1 MSLGRK
7 LPFDAR
13 ATLRSD
19 DRGVSGSRRQHEPV
33 SGSHRN
39 PFSVAKDEIDR
50 AARAVQN
57 LRVRVVVLAV
67 RVAWRVRPPVH
78 VACFLPERGLE
89 HVRVGRHEF
98 AVPAVLYLHG
108 CHDATVRVGVV
119 YPHQEIGDDPA
130 QIAAFAQA
138 AEDLGYAHIVA
149 YDHVVGAD
157 PASRPAWW
165 KGAYTHRDAFHEPF
179 VLFGYLAAITKKIEF
194 AFGIVILPQ
203 RQTALVAKQAAT
215 LDVLS
220 RGRVRFGAGIG
231 WNHVEYE
238 ALGMNWRD
246 RAKRVEEQLEV
257 LRLLWT
263 KDLVDYTGRW
273 HRIDRA
279 GIKPLPVQ
287 RPIPIWMGA
296 DEEVAVK
303 RVARLADGW
312 FSHLAPNDEGRAAL
326 ERFRGYVREAG
337 RDPARV
343 GVEGRVAAT
352 GSPDEWVRKAEI
364 FRDMGMT
371 HLELRT
377 AGSGFRVLEDHVDA
391 MRRFRESAPIF

>member
-1 MSLGRK
+1 MLVF
-7 LPFDAR
+7 PV
-13 ATLRSD
+13 
-19 DRGVSGSRRQHEPV
+19 GVAG
-33 SGSHRN
+33 
-39 PFSVAKDEIDR
+39 
-50 AARAVQN
+50 
-57 LRVRVVVLAV
+57 
-67 RVAWRVRPPVH
+67 RVRPSVN
-78 VACFLPERGLE
+78 VAGFFSNRRLDRSRIRGRS
-89 HVRVGRHEF
+89 HM
-98 AVPAVLYLHG
+98 PAVFDLHE
-108 CHDATVRVGVV
+108 CHDAAVRVGVV
-119 YPHQEIGDDPA
+119 YPHQEIGDDPGR
-130 QIAAFAQA
+130 IAAFAQA

-149 YDHVVGAD
+149 YDHVLGAD
-157 PASRPAWW
+157 PADRPEWW

-179 VLFGYLAAITKKIEF
+179 VLFGHLAALTRKIEF

-231 WNHVEYE
+231 WNHVEYQ
-238 ALGMNWRD
+238 ALGLNWRD
-246 RAKRVEEQLEV
+246 RAKRIEEQIEV

-263 KDLVDYTGRW
+263 QEIVDYTGRW

-296 DEEVAVK
+296 DEEVAVR

-326 ERFRGYVREAG
+326 ERFRGFVREAG
-337 RDPARV
+337 RDPAHV

-352 GSPDEWVRKAEI
+352 GSPDEWAERART

-377 AGSGFRVLEDHVDA
+377 AGSKLPDLDA
-391 MRRFRESAPIF
+391 HIEVMRRFREVAPVF

>member
-7 LPFDAR
+7 LSLDAR
-13 ATLRSD
+13 ATRGPDDGGVTRS
-19 DRGVSGSRRQHEPV
+19 GRQHQAV
-33 SGSHRN
+33 SRPQSDARSAN
-39 PFSVAKDEIDR
+39 DEIDR
-50 AARAVQN
+50 TASAVEK
-57 LRVRVVVLAV
+57 LRVAVFVLAV
-67 RVAWRVRPPVH
+67 GVARRISPSVDIASFESQRS
-78 VACFLPERGLE
+78 LDRT
-89 HVRVGRHEF
+89 RVGRDTG
-98 AVPAVLYLHG
+98 AVPAVLDLHC
-108 CHDATVRVGVV
+108 CHDATMRVGVV

-130 QIAAFAQA
+130 RITAFAQA

-149 YDHVVGAD
+149 YDHVLGAD
-157 PASRPAWW
+157 PAHRPAWW
-165 KGAYTHRDAFHEPF
+165 KGAYTNRDAFHEPL
-179 VLFGYLAAITKKIEF
+179 VLFGYIAAVTRKIEL

-203 RQTALVAKQAAT
+203 RQTALVAKQVAT

-220 RGRVRFGAGIG
+220 GGRVRFGAGIG

-238 ALGMNWRD
+238 ALGMSWRD
-246 RAKRVEEQLEV
+246 RAKRIEEQIAV

-263 KDLVDYTGRW
+263 EELVDYTGSW

-279 GIKPLPVQ
+279 GIRPLPVQ

-312 FSHLAPNDEGRAAL
+312 FSHLAPDDEGRAAL
-326 ERFRGYVREAG
+326 DRFRGYVRAAG

-352 GSPDEWVRKAEI
+352 GSPDEWVRKAAA

-377 AGSGFRVLEDHVDA
+377 SGSGFPDVDAHVAA
-391 MRRFRESAPIF
+391 MRRFREAAPVF

>member
-1 MSLGRK
+1 MSLGLK
-7 LPFDAR
+7 LPLDAL
-13 ATLRSD
+13 ATLRPD
-19 DRGVSGSRRQHEPV
+19 ERRVARPPRQNEPV
-33 SGSHRN
+33 ARSHRK
-39 PFSVAKDEIDR
+39 SRAVAENEIDR
-50 AARAVQN
+50 AASAVEQ
-57 LRVRVVVLAV
+57 LRVIVLVLPVAV
-67 RVAWRVRPPVH
+67 TRCVRPPVH
-78 VACFLPERGLE
+78 ITSLLSQRGLD
-89 HVRVGRHEF
+89 RTGFGRRGP
-98 AVPAVLYLHG
+98 VVSTVLDLHG

-130 QIAAFAQA
+130 RIAAFAQA

-157 PASRPAWW
+157 PANRPSWW
-165 KGAYTHRDAFHEPF
+165 KGAYTNRDPFHEPF
-179 VLFGYLAAITKKIEF
+179 VLFGYLAAVTKKLEL

-203 RQTALVAKQAAT
+203 RQTVLVAKQAAT

-220 RGRVRFGAGIG
+220 RGRVRLGAGIG

-246 RAKRVEEQLEV
+246 RAKRIEEQIEV

-263 KDLVDYTGRW
+263 QELVDYTGRW

-287 RPIPIWMGA
+287 RPIPLWMGA

-312 FSHLAPNDEGRAAL
+312 FSHLAPNEEGRAGL

-352 GSPDEWVRKAEI
+352 GSVDEWVRQADV

-377 AGSGFRVLEDHVDA
+377 AGSGFRDVDAHIDA
-391 MRRFRESAPIF
+391 MRRFKESAPVF

>member
-1 MSLGRK
+1 M
-7 LPFDAR
+7 
-13 ATLRSD
+13 
-19 DRGVSGSRRQHEPV
+19 
-33 SGSHRN
+33 
-39 PFSVAKDEIDR
+39 
-50 AARAVQN
+50 
-57 LRVRVVVLAV
+57 LAV
-67 RVAWRVRPPVH
+67 PVAWRVRPPVH
-78 VACFLPERGLE
+78 VTSFAPKGTLE
-89 HVRVGRHEF
+89 HGRFGRRGSLMTTMLDLHE
-98 AVPAVLYLHG
+98 
-108 CHDATVRVGVV
+108 CHDATMRVGVV
-119 YPHQEIGDDPA
+119 YPHQEIGDDPGR
-130 QIAAFAQA
+130 ITAFAQA
-138 AEDLGYAHIVA
+138 AEDLGYAHVVA

-157 PASRPAWW
+157 PVNRPAWW
-165 KGAYTHRDAFHEPF
+165 RGAYTHRDAFHEPF
-179 VLFGYLAAITKKIEF
+179 VLFGFLAAITKKIEL

-220 RGRVRFGAGIG
+220 RGRVRLGAAIG

-246 RAKRVEEQLEV
+246 RAKRIEEQIEV

-263 KDLVDYTGRW
+263 HELVDYTGRW

-296 DEEVAVK
+296 DEEIAVK

-312 FSHLAPNDEGRAAL
+312 FSHLAPNDDGRAAL
-326 ERFRGYVREAG
+326 DRFRGYVREAG

-352 GSPDEWVRKAEI
+352 GSPDEWARRAVA

-377 AGSGFRVLEDHVDA
+377 AGAELPDLDAHIAA
-391 MRRFRESAPIF
+391 MRRFREVAPVF

>member
-1 MSLGRK
+1 MDGHSTERRDFLKQITALGAAPIVASLQPD
-7 LPFDAR
+7 LAR
-13 ATLRSD
+13 AGQKSAYDPSARFELKVTEVEFLRTP
-19 DRGVSGSRRQHEPV
+19 RGRQLMARVYQPQ
-33 SGSHRN
+33 GAG
-39 PFSVAKDEIDR
+39 PFPT
-50 AARAVQN
+50 
-57 LRVRVVVLAV
+57 VLD
-67 RVAWRVRPPVH
+67 
-78 VACFLPERGLE
+78 
-89 HVRVGRHEF
+89 
-98 AVPAVLYLHG
+98 LHG

-130 QIAAFAQA
+130 RIAAFAQA

-157 PASRPAWW
+157 PTNRPSWW
-165 KGAYTHRDAFHEPF
+165 KGAYTNRDSFHEPF
-179 VLFGYLAAITKKIEF
+179 VLFGYLAAVTKKLEL

-203 RQTALVAKQAAT
+203 RQTVLVAKQAAT

-220 RGRVRFGAGIG
+220 RGRVRLGAGIG

-246 RAKRVEEQLEV
+246 RAKRIEEQIEV

-263 KDLVDYTGRW
+263 QELVDYTGRW

-287 RPIPIWMGA
+287 RPIPLWMGA

-312 FSHLAPNDEGRAAL
+312 FSHLAPNEEGRAGL

-352 GSPDEWVRKAEI
+352 GSVDEWVRQAEV

-377 AGSGFRVLEDHVDA
+377 AGSGFRDVDAHIDA
-391 MRRFRESAPIF
+391 MRRFKESAPVF

>member
-1 MSLGRK
+1 M
-7 LPFDAR
+7 
-13 ATLRSD
+13 
-19 DRGVSGSRRQHEPV
+19 
-33 SGSHRN
+33 
-39 PFSVAKDEIDR
+39 
-50 AARAVQN
+50 
-57 LRVRVVVLAV
+57 
-67 RVAWRVRPPVH
+67 H
-78 VACFLPERGLE
+78 VAGFGADSRLDRDW
-89 HVRVGRHEF
+89 VGRGGPV
-98 AVPAVLYLHG
+98 VPAMLDRHR

-130 QIAAFAQA
+130 RIAAFAQA

-149 YDHVVGAD
+149 YDHVLGAD
-157 PASRPAWW
+157 PTGRPAWW

-179 VLFGYLAAITKKIEF
+179 VLFGYLAAITKKLEL

-220 RGRVRFGAGIG
+220 RGRVRLGAGIG

-246 RAKRVEEQLEV
+246 RAKRVEEQIEV

-263 KDLVDYTGRW
+263 QELVDFTGRW

-312 FSHLAPNDEGRAAL
+312 FSHLAPNEDGRAAL

-337 RDPARV
+337 RDPARI

-352 GSPDEWVRKAEI
+352 GSPDDWVRKAEA
-364 FRDMGMT
+364 FREMGMT

-377 AGSGFRVLEDHVDA
+377 AGSQLPDLDAHIAA
-391 MRRFRESAPIF
+391 MRRFREAAPVF

>member
-1 MSLGRK
+1 M
-7 LPFDAR
+7 AR
-13 ATLRSD
+13 A
-19 DRGVSGSRRQHEPV
+19 RRQNETV
-33 SGSHRN
+33 AGSHRDAS
-39 PFSVAKDEIDR
+39 PIGEHEIDR
-50 AARAVQN
+50 AAGAVQN
-57 LRVRVVVLAV
+57 LGVAVVVFAIPIARRIRPAVYLTRFASQCRLDRVRIGRGWSAV
-67 RVAWRVRPPVH
+67 RSV
-78 VACFLPERGLE
+78 FD
-89 HVRVGRHEF
+89 RHR
-98 AVPAVLYLHG
+98 
-108 CHDATVRVGVV
+108 CHHATVRVGVV

-130 QIAAFAQA
+130 RIVAFAQA

-149 YDHVVGAD
+149 YDHVLGAD
-157 PASRPAWW
+157 PTGRPDWW
-165 KGAYTHRDAFHEPF
+165 KGAYTHRDPFHEPF
-179 VLFGYLAAITKKIEF
+179 VLFGYLAAVTKKIEL
-194 AFGIVILPQ
+194 AFGILILPQ

-220 RGRVRFGAGIG
+220 RGRVRLGAGIG

-238 ALGMNWRD
+238 ALGMGWRD
-246 RAKRVEEQLEV
+246 RARRIEEQIEV

-263 KDLVDYTGRW
+263 QEVVDYTGRW

-287 RPIPIWMGA
+287 RPIPLWMGA

-312 FSHLAPNDEGRAAL
+312 FSHLAPNDEGRKAL
-326 ERFRGYVREAG
+326 ERFRAYVREAG

-352 GSPDEWVRKAEI
+352 GSVDEWVRAALA

-377 AGSGFRVLEDHVDA
+377 AGSRLPDLDAHIAA
-391 MRRFRESAPIF
+391 MRRFREVAPVF